1 MRLQRTQVAQWAGYK
16 WIVVAGLWLACT
28 LNYAD
33 RQLIFTVFPPL
44 GKEFKL
50 SDSSLWVLS
59 GSFMWVYALVGPVAG
74 FICDR
79 LRRRTLI
86 LCALLFWSLTVAA
99 TAWAQQYWELVAGVA
114 LSGLCEAFYFPAAIS
129 LISDYHGVD
138 TRSRAMSVHQSGVYV
153 GSIVGGS
160 AAGFVAQY
168 YGWRLGFRLFG
179 AAGAVAS
186 LLLWLLIRE
195 PARGMSDPGTGSPR
209 SVSRLAEGLKEIAHN
224 YSAWLLI
231 FVFMGANFVAMILI
245 VWMPTF
251 LYRKFH
257 MSLSM
262 AGLNGTAYLQITSI
276 VGVIAGGALAD
287 GLVKKRRGGR
297 FPRMLVQSIGLLCGV
312 PFLFFCGSTTA
323 VAIVLIAMVGIG
335 MAKGI
340 YDSNVWAALYDVVP
354 LELRGAS
361 VGITNSLGWLSGA
374 AAQLCIG
381 LASVRFG
388 MSACISA
395 TAAIYLCM
403 GIILFWGARHVA
415 PKRAN
420 RKPIPA

>member
-1 MRLQRTQVAQWAGYK
+1 MRADGSGYK
-16 WIVVAGLWLACT
+16 WLVVGGLWLACT

-33 RQLIFTVFPPL
+33 RQLIFTVFPAL
-44 GKEFKL
+44 GEQFRL
-50 SDSSLWVLS
+50 SDSSLWILS
-59 GSFMWVYALVGPVAG
+59 GSFMWMYALVGPPAG

-79 LRRRTLI
+79 VRRRPLI

-99 TAWAQQYWELVAGVA
+99 TAWAYHYWQLVIGVA
-114 LSGLCEAFYFPAAIS
+114 VSGLAEAFYFPAAIS
-129 LISDYHGVD
+129 IISDYHGAD

-160 AAGFVAQY
+160 VAGFVAQY

-179 AAGAVAS
+179 AAGAIAS
-186 LLLWLLIRE
+186 LLLWLVIRE
-195 PARGMSDPGTGSPR
+195 PSRGMSDSNVGPLHTDK
-209 SVSRLAEGLKEIAHN
+209 RLIDGLKEIARN
-224 YSAWLLI
+224 RAAWLLI
-231 FVFMGANFVAMILI
+231 WVFMGANFVAMILI

-262 AGLNGTAYLQITSI
+262 SGLNGTAYLQIASI
-276 VGVIAGGALAD
+276 IGVAAGGVLAD
-287 GLVKKRRGGR
+287 RLVKKRRGRGY
-297 FPRMLVQSIGLLCGV
+297 PRMLVQSMGLLFGV
-312 PFLFFCGSTTA
+312 PFLFLCGWSTT
-323 VAIVLIAMVGIG
+323 VTIVLAAMFGFG
-335 MAKGI
+335 AAKGI

-354 LELRGAS
+354 IEHRGAS

-374 AAQLCIG
+374 AAQLCFG

-403 GIILFWGARHVA
+403 GAVLFWSSRHLVQRDTKNTA
-415 PKRAN
+415 ILA
-420 RKPIPA
+420 